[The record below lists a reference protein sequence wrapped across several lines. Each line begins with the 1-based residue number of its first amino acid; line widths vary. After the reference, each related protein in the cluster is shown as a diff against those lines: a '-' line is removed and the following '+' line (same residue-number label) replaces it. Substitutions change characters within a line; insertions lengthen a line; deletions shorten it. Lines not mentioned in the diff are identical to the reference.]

1 MSKKKVNKPDWVPH
15 WKDQY
20 VTSESKALIMLERI
34 LKEEDKTVIPNW
46 YIGKEERMVR
56 KLADLGIMVTWY
68 YRNGINEG
76 YVEKVKRRDGIEK

>member
-20 VTSESKALIMLERI
+20 VTSESKALIMLEKI
-34 LKEEDKTVIPNW
+34 LKEEDVTIIPSW

-56 KLADLGIMVTWY
+56 KLADLGIRVTWH
-68 YRNGINEG
+68 YRSGNKNG
-76 YVEKVKRRDGIEK
+76 YVEKVKRRNGIEK